1 MFDTPEL
8 IASLARYSEQLPEQR
23 SPGQSV
29 DKDTEST
36 SVESLLYLRVQAA
49 ASYYSTNRTLMGF
62 PPPVDVDISTS
73 NIENE
78 RPYKLTWT
86 VLDPFLLN
94 IFPRSLGP
102 VAIYITAVAIGA
114 WFLSGYIYRWL
125 LSVVSEAPSKP
136 HTD

>member
-1 MFDTPEL
+1 M
-8 IASLARYSEQLPEQR
+8 
-23 SPGQSV
+23 
-29 DKDTEST
+29 
-36 SVESLLYLRVQAA
+36 ESLLYLRVQAA